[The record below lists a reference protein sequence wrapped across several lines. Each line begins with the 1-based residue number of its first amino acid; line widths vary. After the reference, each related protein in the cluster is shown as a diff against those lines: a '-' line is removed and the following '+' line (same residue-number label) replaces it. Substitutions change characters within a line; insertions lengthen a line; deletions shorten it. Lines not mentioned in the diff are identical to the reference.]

1 MNFRI
6 PFFVL
11 LLLLGYG
18 AFAHSEDRGKQLFDE
33 VVGKAKEC
41 AAGKS
46 GSEVSNCYIRAT
58 PKKCQPHVINLL
70 SREEKDEARRAW
82 YLCIASCAD
91 AGFWSANFG
100 ECSRELK

>member
-11 LLLLGYG
+11 ILLLGYS
-18 AFAHSEDRGKQLFDE
+18 AFAHPEDRGKQFFDE
-33 VVGKAKEC
+33 VIGKAKEC
-41 AAGKS
+41 SAGKS
-46 GSEVSNCYIRAT
+46 GSEVSNCFIRAT
-58 PKKCQPHVINLL
+58 PKKCQPHVIDLL
-70 SREEKDEARRAW
+70 SREEKGEAKRAW
-82 YLCIASCAD
+82 YLCVASCTD